1 MTINYKDTEDA
12 ATALAKAANKLAQQA
27 ANGEA
32 VPEAQMVALLE
43 GVQAQYQALVMAMGI
58 EDQISFTD
66 FLRSVGKGM
75 VDSQEQLDVLSR
87 GYLQH
92 GAQKPHVMPTVF
104 RMPTLTAD
112 IKFALQTSSKKTT
125 NLIFYRKENQAT
137 SMHQQSLQ
145 FEIAAVPPPP
155 EVLSAL
161 SEARLDLELELA
173 PLSRQRVFEAIAAS
187 PDPTPKGELGKSV
200 LLAPG
205 NSARVVMLKVPLPPA
220 SPPVASQ
227 DQGYFLAFANPSDAE
242 PNAGFWHLRMEPP
255 ALVAVYKYEEAKS
268 AASPPKYVDR
278 TAWREALIAFADR
291 QAAFLERLST
301 V

>member
-1 MTINYKDTEDA
+1 MTINY
-12 ATALAKAANKLAQQA
+12 AKAETA
-27 ANGEA
+27 AKALSEA
-32 VPEAQMVALLE
+32 AESLEEAADNQKPETRMLALLE
-43 GVQAQYQALVMAMGI
+43 EVQTQNQALLAAMGI

-66 FLRSVGKGM
+66 FLRSVGEGM

-87 GYLQH
+87 GYLQR
-92 GAQKPHVMPTVF
+92 GAQKPYVLPTVF
-104 RMPTLTAD
+104 RIPTLTAD

-137 SMHQQSLQ
+137 TMHQQSLQ

-155 EVLSAL
+155 EVMSAL
-161 SEARLDLELELA
+161 SEAQLDLEFELA
-173 PLSRQRVFEAIAAS
+173 PSSRQRVFEAIAAS
-187 PDPTPKGELGKSV
+187 PDPTPKGELGKKV
-200 LLAPG
+200 LLAPE
-205 NSARVVMLKVPLPPA
+205 NSARVVMLKVPLPAA
-220 SPPVASQ
+220 SPPVASE
-227 DQGYFLAFANPSDAE
+227 DQGYFLAYANPSDAE
-242 PNAGFWHLRMEPP
+242 PNVGVWHLQMAPP
-255 ALVAVYKYEEAKS
+255 VLVAVYKYEEAKT